1 MESGKRFEGHVS
13 RALHALKGAS
23 MRVEDGGRYS
33 MNRQLADFLYWPDF
47 PCTYAIECK
56 STRGKSFQLGRIGF
70 GERNGQLYRLLGWH
84 DEHAKRRALI
94 AFEFYQEYR
103 SDKRAYIIQAHVFRR
118 VAEECFRNGRK
129 SVPEELIAA
138 HGLRVEWA
146 DGNYDL
152 HVLEVVR

>member
-1 MESGKRFEGHVS
+1 MDSGKRFEAHVS

-23 MRVEDGGRYS
+23 MRVEDGGQYS

-56 STRGKSFQLGRIGF
+56 STRGKSFPLGRIGY
-70 GERNGQLYRLLGWH
+70 GERNGQLYRLLDWH

-103 SDKRAYIIQAHVFRR
+103 KDKRAYIISAVRFRR
-118 VAEECFRNGRK
+118 LADVCFKEGRK
-129 SVPEELIAA
+129 SVPESDIAA
-138 HGLRVEWA
+138 QGVAIGW
-146 DGNYDL
+146 DGGYDL
-152 HVLEVVR
+152 KALEET